1 MVIVVGKLVDCP
13 VSFLIFIMPDNHLV
27 ELPFTSSQQTLSLGV
42 ELELQVLDQQT
53 LQLTP
58 RAAEILERVDSET
71 FKEEFFQSTLEI
83 VTGVCADVQAVERD
97 LTTALAHAR
106 QVSAGLGLALSSTG
120 THPLA
125 DYRDRLITP
134 SPRYNELIDRNQWL
148 IRRMAVYGMHVHL
161 GMASG
166 EECIRYNYFFMS
178 FLPHIL
184 ALSAS
189 SPFWQGMY
197 TGLSSCRPTT
207 YEAMPTAGMP
217 YLVGNW
223 SEFEKLYH
231 FLLRSK
237 AIQSMKDLWWDLRPS
252 PTLGTL
258 ELRFCDEPASLA
270 EALGIVAFIHLLAHW
285 FREHEDEWVSARTPL
300 KHWIFRENKWRAI
313 RYGLDAEV
321 VVTRNG
327 KTKLLRK
334 DIADWLKTLR
344 PYAAK
349 MGYEKYLS
357 VIQDILKRGT
367 SSTRQHEV
375 FVQRNDLG
383 AVTKHNVQEFV
394 TGVPQWS

>member
-1 MVIVVGKLVDCP
+1 MQD
-13 VSFLIFIMPDNHLV
+13 SRLI
-27 ELPFTSSQQTLSLGV
+27 ELPFTSSQRALSLGV

-53 LQLTP
+53 LLLTP
-58 RAAEILERVDSET
+58 RAAEMLAQVNPET

-83 VTGVCADVQAVERD
+83 VTGVCADVQAVEHD
-97 LTTALAHAR
+97 LTTALAQAR
-106 QVSAGLGLALSSTG
+106 QTSAGLGLALSSTG

-134 SPRYNELIDRNQWL
+134 SPRYNELTDRNQWL

-161 GMASG
+161 GMTSG

-217 YLVGNW
+217 YLVKDW
-223 SEFEKLYH
+223 PEFEKLYN

-237 AIQSMKDLWWDLRPS
+237 AIQSMKDLWWDVRPN

-270 EALGIVAFIHLLAHW
+270 EALGIVAFIHLLAQW
-285 FREHEDEWVSARTPL
+285 FHEHEEEWVSTRTPL

-334 DIADWLKTLR
+334 DIAEWLKTLR
-344 PYAAK
+344 PYAAR
-349 MGYEKYLS
+349 MGYEKYLT
-357 VIQDILKRGT
+357 VIDSILKHGT
-367 SSTRQHEV
+367 SSSRQHNV
-375 FVQRNDLG
+375 FMKSNDLG
-383 AVTKHNVQEFV
+383 AVIRHNVEEFV
-394 TGVPQWS
+394 SGVPQWS

>member
-1 MVIVVGKLVDCP
+1 MIVVGKLVDCP
-13 VSFLIFIMPDNHLV
+13 VSSLIFIMPDNHLI

-83 VTGVCADVQAVERD
+83 VTGVCADVQAVEQD
-97 LTTALAHAR
+97 LITALTQAR
-106 QVSAGLGLALSSTG
+106 QVSAGLGLALASTG

-161 GMASG
+161 GMGSG

-217 YLVGNW
+217 YLVKNW
-223 SEFEKLYH
+223 SEFEKLYN

-237 AIQSMKDLWWDLRPS
+237 AIHSMKDVWWDVRPS
-252 PTLGTL
+252 PKLGTL

-285 FREHEDEWVSARTPL
+285 FREHEEEWVSARTPL

-327 KTKLLRK
+327 KTTLLRK

-367 SSTRQHEV
+367 SSSRQHAV
-375 FVQRNDLG
+375 FVKSNDLG